1 MDPLP
6 DVPATLARWLDGA
19 VPALLGLLAG
29 LLGARLIGSR
39 RRHPGAGAAGRG
51 EGLSARTSR
60 RSARHAAK
68 QAADDDALAVAA
80 AAAAEDE
87 AHEAGP
93 RRPQIIEA
101 HEGRDPV
108 SDSPSGMIGK
118 TVGQSRL
125 DEMQALL
132 ERLEQEN
139 RYLEQALAHRGAD
152 IQMLTARMG
161 EAAARDREEL
171 VRLQEELEAE
181 HRIGFEK
188 ARLIRSLEAASRRA
202 EARLQEV
209 EANRE
214 RQRVSVA
221 ALQAALAH
229 AKRAQASTERR
240 LARLR
245 EQLRIVEVP
254 VERIVYPLRCRWR
267 CRSKCRWDSQYCRR
281 LRPAV
286 CGRGIRRTGRVPRD
300 GSRR

>member
-29 LLGARLIGSR
+29 FLGARLIGSGR
-39 RRHPGAGAAGRG
+39 RYPGAAAAGRERERDREVDRIEVQ
-51 EGLSARTSR
+51 EG
-60 RSARHAAK
+60 
-68 QAADDDALAVAA
+68 D
-80 AAAAEDE
+80 
-87 AHEAGP
+87 
-93 RRPQIIEA
+93 
-101 HEGRDPV
+101 RD
-108 SDSPSGMIGK
+108 
-118 TVGQSRL
+118 

-152 IQMLTARMG
+152 IQLLTARMG
-161 EAAARDREEL
+161 EAAARDRQEL
-171 VRLQEELEAE
+171 VHLQEELEAE
-181 HRIGFEK
+181 HRMGFEK

-209 EANRE
+209 EAARE

-245 EQLRIVEVP
+245 EQLRVPAPMATPADGADGADAVQPTGATSAIEPTERIVERIVEVP
-254 VERIVYPLRCRWR
+254 VERIVYREVPVEVPIEVPVGFTVLPTPAAGG
-267 CRSKCRWDSQYCRR
+267 
-281 LRPAV
+281 LRP
-286 CGRGIRRTGRVPRD
+286 RYSEKRPSST
-300 GSRR
+300 

>member
-51 EGLSARTSR
+51 EGS
-60 RSARHAAK
+60 
-68 QAADDDALAVAA
+68 
-80 AAAAEDE
+80 
-87 AHEAGP
+87 G
-93 RRPQIIEA
+93 
-101 HEGRDPV
+101 EGHPPV

-188 ARLIRSLEAASRRA
+188 ARLIRSLEAASHRA

-254 VERIVYPLRCRWR
+254 VERIVYREVPVEVPIEVPVGFTVLPTPAAGG
-267 CRSKCRWDSQYCRR
+267 
-281 LRPAV
+281 LRP
-286 CGRGIRRTGRVPRD
+286 RYSENRPSST
-300 GSRR
+300 